1 MNFDQLFLNPQL
13 IIIAV
18 IVALLV
24 AGWIVMHLRWAILG
38 DEDAITAGLC
48 IAVGLF
54 LLFAAIRP
62 PNVFIG
68 YATLGVTLATA
79 VLFPIL
85 TRMITR
91 RQMLQIE
98 IEQVEGIYA
107 QLYQRPQN
115 WSARFRLAEKLYH
128 RGMIT
133 QAVAIGDRC
142 LATMPKDSFHNEHR
156 SVNTWRAY
164 LTQDPRDVELVCPK
178 CGTMNQADEVLCKK
192 CGYGYLE
199 SHFRS
204 RIVLPASG
212 RRLIF
217 GWLGAVTMA
226 LGLPWLATLPLPNSL
241 RIGLIAIATVAACVL
256 LLGAV
261 FPVKRR

>member
-1 MNFDQLFLNPQL
+1 MNFDELLINPQL
-13 IIIAV
+13 IVIAV
-18 IVALLV
+18 IVTLMV
-24 AGWIVMHLRWAILG
+24 AGWTVMHLRWAILG
-38 DEDAITAGLC
+38 EEDAITAGLC

-62 PNVFIG
+62 PNLYIG
-68 YATLGVTLATA
+68 YATLGITLATA

-85 TRMITR
+85 MRLITQ

-98 IEQVEGIYA
+98 IEQVEGIYS

-128 RGMIT
+128 RGMIA
-133 QAVAIGDRC
+133 QAVAIGDKC
-142 LATMPKDSFHNEHR
+142 LSTMPSDSFQNEHR
-156 SVNTWRAY
+156 SVSTWRSY
-164 LTQDPRDVELVCPK
+164 LTQDPREVELVCPK
-178 CGTMNQADEVLCKK
+178 CGTMNQAHEVLCTQ
-192 CGYGYLE
+192 CGYGFLE
-199 SHFRS
+199 AHFRS

-212 RRLIF
+212 RRIIL
-217 GWLGAVTMA
+217 GWLGAVTVA
-226 LGLPWLATLPLPNSL
+226 LGLPWLAALSLPNSL

>member
-1 MNFDQLFLNPQL
+1 MNFDQLLINPQL
-13 IIIAV
+13 IVLAV

-38 DEDAITAGLC
+38 DEDPLTAGLC
-48 IAVGLF
+48 IAAGGF
-54 LLFAAIRP
+54 LLFVAIRP
-62 PNVFIG
+62 PNIYIG

-85 TRMITR
+85 TGLITR

-98 IEQVEGIYA
+98 IEQVGSIYS

-164 LTQDPRDVELVCPK
+164 LTQDPNEIELVCSK
-178 CGTMNQADEVLCKK
+178 CGTMNRADEVLCSG
-192 CGYGYLE
+192 CGYGFLE
-199 SHFRS
+199 AHFRS

-212 RRLIF
+212 RRIVL
-217 GWLGAVTMA
+217 GWLAAVTVA